1 MMTRYPF
8 SSRIVKPK
16 IKEGGSRKGVDDE
29 IDEFNKDSDSEV
41 ISILKDD
48 TQYVME
54 L

>member
-29 IDEFNKDSDSEV
+29 IDEFNKDSDHEV
-41 ISILKDD
+41 RSIKKDG
-48 TQYVME
+48 TLCVME
-54 L
+54 